1 MTNRRLLLQ
10 VSLSMALV
18 LSLIVPASLLN
29 IASAMAQGAVTPMVA
44 AGVGHTVGLKSDGTV
59 VAVGFNDYGQCDVG
73 GWNLGLAAPPS
84 QEGQGGIKA
93 GDWIKIGYNITGWP
107 ADQPCAEWLKLEFLS
122 VEGTSA
128 NVRVTMHISDGTE
141 QSTTVPVN
149 LAEGGGEAFGLPG
162 FFISPNMA
170 TGDSVYIM
178 AYGGDVTIEGETTR
192 TYAGARRRVVY
203 ASLLQSLPPQD
214 EFQLTYYWDKQTGV
228 MVETYET
235 HDGVT
240 TTGKVTE
247 TNMWKATSTGMP
259 WWPWVI
265 VAAVAVGLVIFFVR
279 RRRRGPADTSG

>member
-18 LSLIVPASLLN
+18 LSLIVPATLLN
-29 IASAMAQGAVTPMVA
+29 TTSVMAQGQATPMVT
-44 AGVGHTVGLKSDGTV
+44 AGGSPTVGLKSDGIV
-59 VAVGFNDYGQCDVG
+59 VAVGFNDYGQCNVG
-73 GWNLGLAAPPS
+73 GWNLGLAKPPS
-84 QEGQGGIKA
+84 QEGQGDIKA

-107 ADQPCAEWLKLEFLS
+107 ADQPFAEWLKVEFLS
-122 VEGTSA
+122 VNGTSA
-128 NVRVTMHISDGTE
+128 NVRVTLHISDGTE
-141 QSTTVPVN
+141 HSTTVPVN
-149 LAEGGGEAFGLPG
+149 LAAGGGEAFGLPQ

-203 ASLLQSLPPQD
+203 ANLLQSLPPQD
-214 EFQLTYYWDKQTGV
+214 EFQLTCYWDKQTGV

-240 TTGKVTE
+240 STGKVTE

-265 VAAVAVGLVIFFVR
+265 VAAVGLVIFFVR
-279 RRRRGPADTSG
+279 RRRRGPADTLR